1 MPVTE
6 LAHFHL
12 KNNKGLDA
20 PENEATKTAFLIAT
34 KKQAADAGYPVYIFT
49 QVEDPSY
56 IYLLGGWDSV
66 EAHVE
71 KWIPSEENQKLL
83 ASVQDGLD
91 VVWVQHVDIDPVAN
105 ENGSGVPLSA
115 PVISIGRFFLQGSK
129 KEGFQD
135 DFSANKRYLE
145 AFTAPRSF
153 GAGWRLDP
161 GQKEGSEGSG
171 EEFVVFSGW
180 NTIEDHGK
188 FAASEG
194 FEDFEKIKGYLDG
207 TDIKHA
213 VRFA

>member
-6 LAHFHL
+6 LANFHL

-20 PENEATKTAFLIAT
+20 LENEDTKTAFLIAT

-49 QVEDPSY
+49 QVEDPSH

-91 VVWVQHVDIDPVAN
+91 VVWVHHIDIDPVAN

-115 PVISIGRFFLQGSK
+115 PVIAIGRFFLQGSK
-129 KEGFQD
+129 KASFQD
-135 DFSANKRYLE
+135 DFSANKHYLE
-145 AFTAPRSF
+145 AFTAPKSF
-153 GAGWRLDP
+153 GAGWRLD
-161 GQKEGSEGSG
+161 SEGSG

-180 NTIEDHGK
+180 DTIEDHGK
-188 FAASEG
+188 FAASDG
-194 FEDFEKIKGYLDG
+194 FKDFEKIKAYLDG